1 MAVMPFQ
8 QSRRLLPQTKLQIS
22 NIHRQANAQNKV
34 MCAISAQPTLEYCIT
49 HSVFTTYIAHEDL
62 CYPKPICHSKETGK
76 QDISESSR
84 PVILLDFL
92 PPEYIIVVYLHI
104 QTFPMKSSY
113 HNEITHLHYKVIK
126 GEQKYSKIFVEP
138 NAKILEFFRGTSLD
152 VKINSSF
159 HPLEMIFRCSM
170 ETWTLFHRL

>member
-1 MAVMPFQ
+1 MKIYAIPSLSVTQRKQENRIF
-8 QSRRLLPQTKLQIS
+8 LNLQ
-22 NIHRQANAQNKV
+22 
-34 MCAISAQPTLEYCIT
+34 E
-49 HSVFTTYIAHEDL
+49 
-62 CYPKPICHSKETGK
+62 
-76 QDISESSR
+76 

-159 HPLEMIFRCSM
+159 HPLRNDFQVQHGNMDTFP
-170 ETWTLFHRL
+170 WTLKQTKRK